1 MCPWLGTGVSN
12 WRFVLHHMM
21 LMLGSKRGTS
31 PSPREVFDRATF
43 PSPHPLWIP
52 AFPGITMALRRPH
65 KRLKM
70 VGRRPVQRGRTSG
83 AHWAGDEP
91 QRYNP
96 LSPPLWIPAFAGM
109 TKWGAGLTKGCRK

>member
-1 MCPWLGTGVSN
+1 
-12 WRFVLHHMM
+12 
-21 LMLGSKRGTS
+21 MLGSKRGTS
-31 PSPREVFDRATF
+31 PSATI
-43 PSPHPLWIP
+43 PSPQPLWIP

-91 QRYNP
+91 QRSNP

-109 TKWGAGLTKGCRK
+109 TKGCREWRMRGCRSGLSRIVVRDMLS

>member
-1 MCPWLGTGVSN
+1 M
-12 WRFVLHHMM
+12 RFALTSI
-21 LMLGSKRGTS
+21 LSQGERKRP
-31 PSPREVFDRATF
+31 PSH
-43 PSPHPLWIP
+43 PSWIP
-52 AFPGITMALRRPH
+52 ARIGLRGRPSIAGISMALRRPH